1 MLAFALISTKRKIE
15 NIEKLIKSTLPP
27 PSYSPRCAAFNPC
40 SADNSLLTANA
51 HGVAPEAALCRA
63 TMIPIEAG
71 GGRAEGL
78 ESVPDQ

>member
-1 MLAFALISTKRKIE
+1 MKT
-15 NIEKLIKSTLPP
+15 
-27 PSYSPRCAAFNPC
+27 
-40 SADNSLLTANA
+40 NA

-71 GGRAEGL
+71 GGRSEGR